1 MNNVYTH
8 GHHESV
14 LRSHR
19 WRTAANSAG
28 YLLPRLRPGQSLLD
42 VGAGPG
48 TITAELA
55 ALVAPGRTTALEA
68 SESALNITRATF
80 AERERELVPRSA
92 GDDAAT
98 DAAAGPADGPA
109 LEVDFVVG
117 DVHHLDLPDDSYD
130 VVHAHQ
136 VLQHVAD
143 PVQALRE
150 MRRVCKPG
158 GIVAVRDSDYH
169 AFTWY
174 PELPELD
181 EWMDLYQRLAR
192 ANQGEPDAGRRLL
205 SWARAA
211 GFEQIESTA
220 SNWTF
225 ANVEDR
231 DWWGGMWADRV
242 LQSAMADQARASG
255 VPEAALE
262 RISAAW
268 RTWAADPDGFLSL
281 LHGEIVAIA

>member
-28 YLLPRLRPGQSLLD
+28 YLLPRLRPGMSLLD

-68 SESALNITRATF
+68 SESALAITRATF
-80 AERERELVPRSA
+80 AERGLAPSVSAAGDGAVDASA
-92 GDDAAT
+92 GS
-98 DAAAGPADGPA
+98 ADGPTI
-109 LEVDFVVG
+109 EVDFVVG
-117 DVHHLDLPDDSYD
+117 DVHQLDLPDDSYD

-158 GIVAVRDSDYH
+158 GIVAARDSDYH

-205 SWARAA
+205 SWAREA
-211 GFEQIESTA
+211 GFEQIEATA

-225 ANVEDR
+225 ANAEDR

-255 VPEAALE
+255 VPEEALE

-268 RTWAADPDGFLSL
+268 RAWAAAPDGFLSL